1 MYSREP
7 AQSME
12 GKAYL
17 QVRRSAGGLTGAV
30 GCAGGQIVCQARRD
44 SAHITIGSLFRMI
57 TDGFLFIS
65 LLIAIAAVLVY
76 LDKGRRLT
84 VFKYVPG
91 FVFLYLIAALLNTVG
106 VFGESESI
114 DAVGGGVKDALL
126 PAMILLLLFQCDIR
140 KIIKLGPKL
149 LMTYAAAAISIIL
162 GFIITF
168 GVLRGVLDAEAWK
181 GLAALAG
188 SWTGGS
194 ANMAAVQ
201 GVLSPPDNIF
211 GHVLIVDT
219 VVYSVWLLVMFS
231 AVGFSDKFNAWT
243 KADTSALTTRAE
255 SAADSAEAASADA
268 GKMDLVSLFQV
279 LAIGL
284 FGSALATWIGSLLPE
299 IGVVVNSTTWT
310 ILIVS
315 IAGLVIGSTRFGNM
329 VGASDVATIMLYIII
344 GIIAAGSDFTSLVEA
359 PIYLLAGFMVVI
371 IHLILMVLYAK
382 LTKTELFSLAVA
394 STANIGGVASAP
406 VVAGAFSRELV
417 PVGVLFALIGAF
429 AGTFFGLAAGQ
440 VMSLLV

>member
-1 MYSREP
+1 
-7 AQSME
+7 
-12 GKAYL
+12 
-17 QVRRSAGGLTGAV
+17 
-30 GCAGGQIVCQARRD
+30 
-44 SAHITIGSLFRMI
+44 MI

-65 LLIAIAAVLVY
+65 LLIAIAAILVY
-76 LDKGRRLT
+76 LDKARGLP
-84 VFKYVPG
+84 VFRYVPG

-106 VFGESESI
+106 VFGESDSI

-126 PAMILLLLFQCDIR
+126 PAMIMLLLFQCDVR

-149 LMTYAAAAISIIL
+149 LLTYAATAVSIML
-162 GFIITF
+162 GFVITF
-168 GVLRGVLDAEAWK
+168 AVLKGVLEAEAWK
-181 GLAALAG
+181 GLAALAA

-201 GVLSPPDNIF
+201 GILNPPENIF

-219 VVYSVWLLVMFS
+219 IVYSVWLLVMFS
-231 AVGFSDKFNAWT
+231 SVGISDKFNAWT
-243 KADTSALTTRAE
+243 KADTSALSSR
-255 SAADSAEAASADA
+255 AASTGEGGEKSSADEE
-268 GKMDLVSLFQV
+268 KMDLVALFRV

-284 FGSALATWIGSLLPE
+284 FGSALATVIGGKLPE

-315 IAGLVIGSTRFGNM
+315 IVGLIIGSTKYGKM
-329 VGASDVATIMLYIII
+329 AGASDVAYIMLYIII
-344 GIIAAGSDFTSLVEA
+344 GVIAAGSDFTSLVEA
-359 PIYLLAGFMVVI
+359 PIYLLAGLMVVTIHFVLMI
-371 IHLILMVLYAK
+371 IYAK

-406 VVAGAFSRELV
+406 VVAGAFNRELV

-440 VMSLLV
+440 VMSLFA

>member
-1 MYSREP
+1 
-7 AQSME
+7 
-12 GKAYL
+12 
-17 QVRRSAGGLTGAV
+17 
-30 GCAGGQIVCQARRD
+30 
-44 SAHITIGSLFRMI
+44 MI

-76 LDKGRRLT
+76 LDKARGLP
-84 VFKYVPG
+84 VFRYVPG

-106 VFGESESI
+106 VFGESDSI

-126 PAMILLLLFQCDIR
+126 PAMIMLLLFQCDVR

-149 LMTYAAAAISIIL
+149 LLTYAATAVSIML
-162 GFIITF
+162 GFVITF
-168 GVLRGVLDAEAWK
+168 AVLKGVLDAEAWK
-181 GLAALAG
+181 GLAALAA

-201 GVLSPPDNIF
+201 GILNPPENIF

-219 VVYSVWLLVMFS
+219 IVYSVWLLVMFS
-231 AVGFSDKFNAWT
+231 SVGISDKFNAWT
-243 KADTSALTTRAE
+243 KADTSALSSR
-255 SAADSAEAASADA
+255 AASTGEGAEKSSADEE
-268 GKMDLVSLFQV
+268 KMDLVALFRV

-284 FGSALATWIGSLLPE
+284 FGSALATVIGGKLPE

-315 IAGLVIGSTRFGNM
+315 IVGLIVGSTKYGKM
-329 VGASDVATIMLYIII
+329 AGASDVAYIMLYIII
-344 GIIAAGSDFTSLVEA
+344 GVIAAGSDFTSLVEA
-359 PIYLLAGFMVVI
+359 PIFLLAGLMVVT
-371 IHLILMVLYAK
+371 IHFVLMVIYAK

-406 VVAGAFSRELV
+406 VVAGAFNRELV

-440 VMSLLV
+440 VMSLFA

>member
-1 MYSREP
+1 
-7 AQSME
+7 
-12 GKAYL
+12 
-17 QVRRSAGGLTGAV
+17 
-30 GCAGGQIVCQARRD
+30 
-44 SAHITIGSLFRMI
+44 MI

-65 LLIAIAAVLVY
+65 LLIAIAAILVY
-76 LDKGRRLT
+76 LDKARGLP
-84 VFKYVPG
+84 VFRYVTG

-106 VFGESESI
+106 VFGESDSI

-126 PAMILLLLFQCDIR
+126 PAMIMLLLFQCDVR

-149 LMTYAAAAISIIL
+149 LLTYAATAVSIML
-162 GFIITF
+162 GFVITF
-168 GVLRGVLDAEAWK
+168 AVLKGVLDAEAWK
-181 GLAALAG
+181 GLAALAA

-201 GVLSPPDNIF
+201 GILNPPENIF

-219 VVYSVWLLVMFS
+219 IVYSVWLLVMFS
-231 AVGFSDKFNAWT
+231 SVGISDKFNAWT
-243 KADTSALTTRAE
+243 KADTSALSSR
-255 SAADSAEAASADA
+255 AASTGEGGEKSSADEE
-268 GKMDLVSLFQV
+268 KMDLVALFRV

-284 FGSALATWIGSLLPE
+284 FGSALATVIGGKLPE

-315 IAGLVIGSTRFGNM
+315 IVGLIIGSTKYGKM
-329 VGASDVATIMLYIII
+329 AGASDVAYIMLYIII
-344 GIIAAGSDFTSLVEA
+344 GVIAAGSDFTSLVEA
-359 PIYLLAGFMVVI
+359 PIYLLAGLMVVTIHFVLMI
-371 IHLILMVLYAK
+371 IYAK

-406 VVAGAFSRELV
+406 VVAGAFNRELV

-440 VMSLLV
+440 VMSLFA

>member
-1 MYSREP
+1 
-7 AQSME
+7 
-12 GKAYL
+12 
-17 QVRRSAGGLTGAV
+17 
-30 GCAGGQIVCQARRD
+30 
-44 SAHITIGSLFRMI
+44 MI

-65 LLIAIAAVLVY
+65 LLIAIAAILVY
-76 LDKGRRLT
+76 LDKARGLP
-84 VFKYVPG
+84 VFRYVPG
-91 FVFLYLIAALLNTVG
+91 FVVLYLIAALLNTVG
-106 VFGESESI
+106 VFGESDSI

-126 PAMILLLLFQCDIR
+126 PAMIMLLLFQCDVR

-149 LMTYAAAAISIIL
+149 LLTYAATAVSIML
-162 GFIITF
+162 GFVITF
-168 GVLRGVLDAEAWK
+168 AVLKGVLEAEAWK
-181 GLAALAG
+181 GLAALAA

-201 GVLSPPDNIF
+201 GILTPPENIF

-219 VVYSVWLLVMFS
+219 IVYSVWLLVMFS
-231 AVGFSDKFNAWT
+231 SVGISDKFNAWT
-243 KADTSALTTRAE
+243 KADTSALSSR
-255 SAADSAEAASADA
+255 AASTGEGGEKSSADEE
-268 GKMDLVSLFQV
+268 KMDLVALFRV

-284 FGSALATWIGSLLPE
+284 FGSALATVIGGKLPE

-315 IAGLVIGSTRFGNM
+315 IVGLIIGSTKYGKM
-329 VGASDVATIMLYIII
+329 AGASDVAYIMLYIII
-344 GIIAAGSDFTSLVEA
+344 GVIAAGSDFTSLVEA
-359 PIYLLAGFMVVI
+359 PIYLLAGLMVVTIHFVLMI
-371 IHLILMVLYAK
+371 IYAK

-406 VVAGAFSRELV
+406 VVAGAFNRELV

-440 VMSLLV
+440 VMSLFA

>member
-1 MYSREP
+1 
-7 AQSME
+7 
-12 GKAYL
+12 
-17 QVRRSAGGLTGAV
+17 
-30 GCAGGQIVCQARRD
+30 
-44 SAHITIGSLFRMI
+44 MI

-76 LDKGRRLT
+76 LDKARGLP
-84 VFKYVPG
+84 VFRYVPG

-106 VFGESESI
+106 VFGESDSI

-126 PAMILLLLFQCDIR
+126 PAMIMLLLFQCDVR

-149 LMTYAAAAISIIL
+149 LLTYAATAVSIML
-162 GFIITF
+162 GFVITF
-168 GVLRGVLDAEAWK
+168 AVLKGVLDAEAWK
-181 GLAALAG
+181 GLAALAA

-201 GVLSPPDNIF
+201 GILNPPENIF

-219 VVYSVWLLVMFS
+219 IVYSVWLLVMFS
-231 AVGFSDKFNAWT
+231 SVGISDKFNAWT
-243 KADTSALTTRAE
+243 KADTSALSSR
-255 SAADSAEAASADA
+255 AASTGEGAEKSSADEE
-268 GKMDLVSLFQV
+268 KMDLVALFRV

-284 FGSALATWIGSLLPE
+284 FGSALATVIGGKLPE

-315 IAGLVIGSTRFGNM
+315 IVGLIIGSTKYGKM
-329 VGASDVATIMLYIII
+329 AGASDVAYIMLYIII
-344 GIIAAGSDFTSLVEA
+344 GVIAAGSDFTSLVEA
-359 PIYLLAGFMVVI
+359 PIFLLAGLMVVT
-371 IHLILMVLYAK
+371 IHFVLMVIYAK

-406 VVAGAFSRELV
+406 VVAGAFNRELV

-440 VMSLLV
+440 VMSLFA

>member
-1 MYSREP
+1 
-7 AQSME
+7 
-12 GKAYL
+12 
-17 QVRRSAGGLTGAV
+17 
-30 GCAGGQIVCQARRD
+30 
-44 SAHITIGSLFRMI
+44 MI

-65 LLIAIAAVLVY
+65 LLIAIAAILVY
-76 LDKGRRLT
+76 LDKARGLP
-84 VFKYVPG
+84 VFRYVPG
-91 FVFLYLIAALLNTVG
+91 FVFLYLIAALFNTVG
-106 VFGESESI
+106 VFGESDSI

-126 PAMILLLLFQCDIR
+126 PAMIMLLLFQCDVR

-149 LMTYAAAAISIIL
+149 LLTYAATAVSIML
-162 GFIITF
+162 GFVITF
-168 GVLRGVLDAEAWK
+168 AVLKGVLEAEAWK
-181 GLAALAG
+181 GLAALAA

-201 GVLSPPDNIF
+201 GILNPPENIF

-219 VVYSVWLLVMFS
+219 IVYSVWLLVMFS
-231 AVGFSDKFNAWT
+231 SVGISDKFNAWT
-243 KADTSALTTRAE
+243 KADTSALSSR
-255 SAADSAEAASADA
+255 AASTGEGSEKSSADEE
-268 GKMDLVSLFQV
+268 KMDLVALFRV

-284 FGSALATWIGSLLPE
+284 FGSALATVIGGKLPE

-315 IAGLVIGSTRFGNM
+315 IVGLIIGSTKYGKM
-329 VGASDVATIMLYIII
+329 AGASDVAYIMLYIII
-344 GIIAAGSDFTSLVEA
+344 GVIAAGSDFTSLVEA
-359 PIYLLAGFMVVI
+359 PIYLLAGLMVVTIHFVLMI
-371 IHLILMVLYAK
+371 IYAK

-406 VVAGAFSRELV
+406 VVAGAFNRELV

-440 VMSLLV
+440 VMSLFA

>member
-1 MYSREP
+1 
-7 AQSME
+7 
-12 GKAYL
+12 
-17 QVRRSAGGLTGAV
+17 
-30 GCAGGQIVCQARRD
+30 
-44 SAHITIGSLFRMI
+44 MI

-76 LDKGRRLT
+76 LDKARGLP
-84 VFKYVPG
+84 VFRYVPG

-106 VFGESESI
+106 VFGESDSI

-126 PAMILLLLFQCDIR
+126 PAMIMLLLFQCDVR

-149 LMTYAAAAISIIL
+149 LLTYAATAVSIML
-162 GFIITF
+162 GFVITF
-168 GVLRGVLDAEAWK
+168 AVLKGVLDAEAWK
-181 GLAALAG
+181 GLAALAA

-201 GVLSPPDNIF
+201 GILNPPENIF

-219 VVYSVWLLVMFS
+219 IVYSVWLLVMFS
-231 AVGFSDKFNAWT
+231 SVGISDKFNAWT
-243 KADTSALTTRAE
+243 KADTSALSSR
-255 SAADSAEAASADA
+255 AASTGEGSEQNTASEE
-268 GKMDLVSLFQV
+268 KMDLVALFRV

-284 FGSALATWIGSLLPE
+284 FGSALATVIGGKLPE

-315 IAGLVIGSTRFGNM
+315 IVGLVIGSTRYGKM
-329 VGASDVATIMLYIII
+329 AGASDVAYIMLYIII
-344 GIIAAGSDFTSLVEA
+344 GVIAAGSDFTSLVEA
-359 PIYLLAGFMVVI
+359 PIYLLAGLMVVTIHFVLMI
-371 IHLILMVLYAK
+371 IYAK

-406 VVAGAFSRELV
+406 VVAGAFNRELV
-417 PVGVLFALIGAF
+417 PVGILFALIGAF

-440 VMSLLV
+440 VMSLFA

>member
-1 MYSREP
+1 
-7 AQSME
+7 
-12 GKAYL
+12 
-17 QVRRSAGGLTGAV
+17 
-30 GCAGGQIVCQARRD
+30 
-44 SAHITIGSLFRMI
+44 MI

-65 LLIAIAAVLVY
+65 LLIAIAGVLVY
-76 LDKGRRLT
+76 LDKARGLP
-84 VFKYVPG
+84 VFRYVPG

-106 VFGESESI
+106 VFGESDSI

-126 PAMILLLLFQCDIR
+126 PAMIMLLLFQCDVR

-149 LMTYAAAAISIIL
+149 LLTYAATAVSIML
-162 GFIITF
+162 GFVITF
-168 GVLRGVLDAEAWK
+168 AVLKGVLDAEAWK
-181 GLAALAG
+181 GLAALAA

-201 GVLSPPDNIF
+201 GILNPPENIF
-211 GHVLIVDT
+211 GYVLIVDT
-219 VVYSVWLLVMFS
+219 IVYSVWLLVMFS
-231 AVGFSDKFNAWT
+231 SVGISDKFNAWT
-243 KADTSALTTRAE
+243 KADTSALSSRA
-255 SAADSAEAASADA
+255 AATGEGSEKSSADEE
-268 GKMDLVSLFQV
+268 KMDLVALFRV

-284 FGSALATWIGSLLPE
+284 FGSALATVIGGKLPE

-315 IAGLVIGSTRFGNM
+315 VVGLIIGSTKYGKM
-329 VGASDVATIMLYIII
+329 AGASDVAYIMLYIII
-344 GIIAAGSDFTSLVEA
+344 GVIAAGSDFTSLVEA
-359 PIYLLAGFMVVI
+359 PIYLLAGIMVVTIHMGLMI
-371 IHLILMVLYAK
+371 IYAK

-406 VVAGAFSRELV
+406 VVAGAFNRELV

-440 VMSLLV
+440 VMSLFA

>member
-1 MYSREP
+1 
-7 AQSME
+7 
-12 GKAYL
+12 
-17 QVRRSAGGLTGAV
+17 
-30 GCAGGQIVCQARRD
+30 
-44 SAHITIGSLFRMI
+44 MI

-65 LLIAIAAVLVY
+65 LLIAIAGVLVY
-76 LDKGRRLT
+76 LDKARGLP
-84 VFKYVPG
+84 VFRYVPG

-106 VFGESESI
+106 VFGESDSI

-126 PAMILLLLFQCDIR
+126 PAMIMLLLFQCDVR

-149 LMTYAAAAISIIL
+149 LLTYAATAVSIML
-162 GFIITF
+162 GFVITF
-168 GVLRGVLDAEAWK
+168 AVLKEVLDAEAWK
-181 GLAALAG
+181 GLAALAA

-201 GVLSPPDNIF
+201 GILNPPENIF
-211 GHVLIVDT
+211 GYVLIVDT
-219 VVYSVWLLVMFS
+219 IVYSVWLLVMFS
-231 AVGFSDKFNAWT
+231 SVGISDKFNAWT
-243 KADTSALTTRAE
+243 KADTSALSSRA
-255 SAADSAEAASADA
+255 AATGEGSEKSSADEE
-268 GKMDLVSLFQV
+268 KMDLVALFRV

-284 FGSALATWIGSLLPE
+284 FGSALATVIGGKLPE

-315 IAGLVIGSTRFGNM
+315 IVGLIIGSTKYGKM
-329 VGASDVATIMLYIII
+329 AGASDVAYIMLYIII
-344 GIIAAGSDFTSLVEA
+344 GVIAAGSDFTSLVEA
-359 PIYLLAGFMVVI
+359 PIYLLAGIMVVTIHMGLMI
-371 IHLILMVLYAK
+371 IYAK

-406 VVAGAFSRELV
+406 VVAGAFNRELV

-440 VMSLLV
+440 VMSLFA

>member
-1 MYSREP
+1 
-7 AQSME
+7 
-12 GKAYL
+12 
-17 QVRRSAGGLTGAV
+17 
-30 GCAGGQIVCQARRD
+30 
-44 SAHITIGSLFRMI
+44 MI

-76 LDKGRRLT
+76 LDKARGLP
-84 VFKYVPG
+84 VFRYVPG
-91 FVFLYLIAALLNTVG
+91 FVFLYLVAALLNTVG
-106 VFGESESI
+106 VFGESDSI

-126 PAMILLLLFQCDIR
+126 PAMIMLLLFQCDVR

-149 LMTYAAAAISIIL
+149 LLTYAATAVSIML

-168 GVLRGVLDAEAWK
+168 AVLKGVLDAEAWK
-181 GLAALAG
+181 GLAALAA

-201 GVLSPPDNIF
+201 GILNPPENIF

-219 VVYSVWLLVMFS
+219 IVYSVWLLVMFS
-231 AVGFSDKFNAWT
+231 SVGISDKFNAWT
-243 KADTSALTTRAE
+243 KADTSALSSR
-255 SAADSAEAASADA
+255 AASTGESGEKSSADEE
-268 GKMDLVSLFQV
+268 KMDLVALFRV

-284 FGSALATWIGSLLPE
+284 FGSALATVIGGKLPE

-315 IAGLVIGSTRFGNM
+315 IVGLIIGSTKYGKM
-329 VGASDVATIMLYIII
+329 AGASDVAYIMLYIII
-344 GIIAAGSDFTSLVEA
+344 GVIAAGSDFTSLVEA
-359 PIYLLAGFMVVI
+359 PIYLLAGLMVVT
-371 IHLILMVLYAK
+371 IHFVLMVIYAK

-406 VVAGAFSRELV
+406 VVAGAFNRELV

-440 VMSLLV
+440 VMSLFA

>member
-1 MYSREP
+1 
-7 AQSME
+7 
-12 GKAYL
+12 
-17 QVRRSAGGLTGAV
+17 
-30 GCAGGQIVCQARRD
+30 
-44 SAHITIGSLFRMI
+44 MI

-65 LLIAIAAVLVY
+65 LLIAIAAILVY
-76 LDKGRRLT
+76 LDKARGLP
-84 VFKYVPG
+84 VFRYVPG

-106 VFGESESI
+106 VFGESDSI

-126 PAMILLLLFQCDIR
+126 PAMIMLLLFQCDVR

-149 LMTYAAAAISIIL
+149 LLTYAATAVSIML
-162 GFIITF
+162 GFVITF
-168 GVLRGVLDAEAWK
+168 AVLKGVLDAEAWK
-181 GLAALAG
+181 GLAALAA

-201 GVLSPPDNIF
+201 GILNPPENIF
-211 GHVLIVDT
+211 GYVLIVDT
-219 VVYSVWLLVMFS
+219 IVYSVWLLVMFS
-231 AVGFSDKFNAWT
+231 SVGISDKFNAWT
-243 KADTSALTTRAE
+243 KADTSALSSR
-255 SAADSAEAASADA
+255 AASTGEGGEKSSADEE
-268 GKMDLVSLFQV
+268 KMDLVALFRV

-284 FGSALATWIGSLLPE
+284 FGSALATVIGGKLPE

-315 IAGLVIGSTRFGNM
+315 IVGLIIGSTKYGKM
-329 VGASDVATIMLYIII
+329 AGASDVAYIMLYIII
-344 GIIAAGSDFTSLVEA
+344 GVIAAGSDFTSLVEA
-359 PIYLLAGFMVVI
+359 PIYLLAGLMVVTIHFVLMI
-371 IHLILMVLYAK
+371 IYAK

-406 VVAGAFSRELV
+406 VVAGAFNRELV

-440 VMSLLV
+440 VMSLFA

>member
-1 MYSREP
+1 
-7 AQSME
+7 
-12 GKAYL
+12 
-17 QVRRSAGGLTGAV
+17 
-30 GCAGGQIVCQARRD
+30 
-44 SAHITIGSLFRMI
+44 MI

-76 LDKGRRLT
+76 LDKARGLP
-84 VFKYVPG
+84 VFRYVPG

-106 VFGESESI
+106 VFGESDSI

-126 PAMILLLLFQCDIR
+126 PAMIMLLLFQCDVR
-140 KIIKLGPKL
+140 RIIKLGPKL
-149 LMTYAAAAISIIL
+149 LLTYAATAVSIML
-162 GFIITF
+162 GFVITF
-168 GVLRGVLDAEAWK
+168 AVLKGVLDAEAWK
-181 GLAALAG
+181 GLAALAA

-201 GVLSPPDNIF
+201 GILNPPENIF

-219 VVYSVWLLVMFS
+219 IVYSVWLLVMFS
-231 AVGFSDKFNAWT
+231 SVGISDKFNAWT
-243 KADTSALTTRAE
+243 KADTSALSSR
-255 SAADSAEAASADA
+255 AASTGEDGEKSSADEE
-268 GKMDLVSLFQV
+268 KMDLVALFRV

-284 FGSALATWIGSLLPE
+284 FGSALATVIGGKLPE

-315 IAGLVIGSTRFGNM
+315 VVGLIIGSTKYGKM
-329 VGASDVATIMLYIII
+329 AGASDVAYIMLYIII
-344 GIIAAGSDFTSLVEA
+344 GVIAAGSDFTSLVEA
-359 PIYLLAGFMVVI
+359 PIYLLAGLMVVTIHFVLMI
-371 IHLILMVLYAK
+371 IYAK

-406 VVAGAFSRELV
+406 VVAGAFNRELV

-440 VMSLLV
+440 VMSLFA

>member
-1 MYSREP
+1 
-7 AQSME
+7 
-12 GKAYL
+12 
-17 QVRRSAGGLTGAV
+17 
-30 GCAGGQIVCQARRD
+30 
-44 SAHITIGSLFRMI
+44 MI

-65 LLIAIAAVLVY
+65 LLIAIAGVLVY
-76 LDKGRRLT
+76 LDKARGLP
-84 VFKYVPG
+84 VFRYVPG

-106 VFGESESI
+106 VFGESDSI

-126 PAMILLLLFQCDIR
+126 PAMIMLLLFQCDVR

-149 LMTYAAAAISIIL
+149 LLTYAATAVSIML
-162 GFIITF
+162 GFVITF
-168 GVLRGVLDAEAWK
+168 AVLKGVLDAEAWK
-181 GLAALAG
+181 GLAALAA

-201 GVLSPPDNIF
+201 GILNPPENIF
-211 GHVLIVDT
+211 GYVLVVDT
-219 VVYSVWLLVMFS
+219 IVYSVWLLVMFS
-231 AVGFSDKFNAWT
+231 SVGISDKFNAWT
-243 KADTSALTTRAE
+243 KADTSALSSRA
-255 SAADSAEAASADA
+255 AATGEGSEKSSADEE
-268 GKMDLVSLFQV
+268 KMDLVALFRV

-284 FGSALATWIGSLLPE
+284 FGSALASVIGGKLPE

-315 IAGLVIGSTRFGNM
+315 IVGLIIGSTKYGKM
-329 VGASDVATIMLYIII
+329 AGASDVAYIMLYIII
-344 GIIAAGSDFTSLVEA
+344 GVIAAGSDFTSLVEA
-359 PIYLLAGFMVVI
+359 PIYLLAGIMVVTIHMGLMI
-371 IHLILMVLYAK
+371 IYAK

-406 VVAGAFSRELV
+406 VVAGAFNRELV

-440 VMSLLV
+440 VMSLFA

>member
-1 MYSREP
+1 
-7 AQSME
+7 
-12 GKAYL
+12 
-17 QVRRSAGGLTGAV
+17 
-30 GCAGGQIVCQARRD
+30 
-44 SAHITIGSLFRMI
+44 MI

-65 LLIAIAAVLVY
+65 LLIVIAAVLVY
-76 LDKGRRLT
+76 LDKARGLP
-84 VFKYVPG
+84 VFRYVPG

-106 VFGESESI
+106 VFGESDSI

-126 PAMILLLLFQCDIR
+126 PAMIMLLLFQCDVR

-149 LMTYAAAAISIIL
+149 LLTYAATAVSIML
-162 GFIITF
+162 GFVITF
-168 GVLRGVLDAEAWK
+168 AVLKGVLDAEAWK
-181 GLAALAG
+181 GLAALAA

-201 GVLSPPDNIF
+201 GILNPPENIF

-219 VVYSVWLLVMFS
+219 IVYSVWLLVMFS
-231 AVGFSDKFNAWT
+231 SVGISDKFNAWT
-243 KADTSALTTRAE
+243 KADTSAL
-255 SAADSAEAASADA
+255 SSHAASTGEGAEKSSADEE
-268 GKMDLVSLFQV
+268 KMDLVALFRV

-284 FGSALATWIGSLLPE
+284 FGSALATVIGGKLPE

-315 IAGLVIGSTRFGNM
+315 IVGLIIGSTKYGKM
-329 VGASDVATIMLYIII
+329 AGASDVAYIMLYIII
-344 GIIAAGSDFTSLVEA
+344 GVIAAGSDFTSLVEA
-359 PIYLLAGFMVVI
+359 PIFLLAGLMVVT
-371 IHLILMVLYAK
+371 IHFVLMVIYAK

-406 VVAGAFSRELV
+406 VVAGAFNRELV

-440 VMSLLV
+440 VMSLFA

>member
-1 MYSREP
+1 
-7 AQSME
+7 
-12 GKAYL
+12 
-17 QVRRSAGGLTGAV
+17 
-30 GCAGGQIVCQARRD
+30 
-44 SAHITIGSLFRMI
+44 MI

-65 LLIAIAAVLVY
+65 LLIAIAAILVY
-76 LDKGRRLT
+76 LDKARGLP
-84 VFKYVPG
+84 VFRYVPG

-106 VFGESESI
+106 VFGESDSI

-126 PAMILLLLFQCDIR
+126 PAMIMLLLFQCDVR

-149 LMTYAAAAISIIL
+149 LLTYAATAVSIML

-168 GVLRGVLDAEAWK
+168 AVLKGVLEAEAWK
-181 GLAALAG
+181 GLAALAA

-201 GVLSPPDNIF
+201 GILNPPENIF

-219 VVYSVWLLVMFS
+219 IVYSVWLLVMFS
-231 AVGFSDKFNAWT
+231 SVGISDKFNAWT
-243 KADTSALTTRAE
+243 KADTSALSSR
-255 SAADSAEAASADA
+255 AASTGESGEKSSADEE
-268 GKMDLVSLFQV
+268 KMDLVALFRV

-284 FGSALATWIGSLLPE
+284 FGSALATVIGGKLPE

-315 IAGLVIGSTRFGNM
+315 IVGLIIGSTKYGKM
-329 VGASDVATIMLYIII
+329 AGASDVAYIMLYIII
-344 GIIAAGSDFTSLVEA
+344 GVIAAGSDFTSLVEA
-359 PIYLLAGFMVVI
+359 PIYLLAGLMVVTIHFVLMI
-371 IHLILMVLYAK
+371 IYAK

-406 VVAGAFSRELV
+406 VVAGAFNRELV

-440 VMSLLV
+440 VMSLFA

>member
-1 MYSREP
+1 
-7 AQSME
+7 
-12 GKAYL
+12 
-17 QVRRSAGGLTGAV
+17 
-30 GCAGGQIVCQARRD
+30 
-44 SAHITIGSLFRMI
+44 MI

-65 LLIAIAAVLVY
+65 LLIAIAAILVY
-76 LDKGRRLT
+76 LDKARGLP
-84 VFKYVPG
+84 VFRYVPG

-106 VFGESESI
+106 VFGESDSI

-126 PAMILLLLFQCDIR
+126 PAMIMLLLFQCDVR

-149 LMTYAAAAISIIL
+149 LLTYAATAVSIML

-168 GVLRGVLDAEAWK
+168 AVLKGVLEAEAWK
-181 GLAALAG
+181 GLAALAA

-201 GVLSPPDNIF
+201 GILNPPENIF

-219 VVYSVWLLVMFS
+219 IVYSVWLLVMFS
-231 AVGFSDKFNAWT
+231 SVGISDKFNAWT
-243 KADTSALTTRAE
+243 KADTSALSSRASSTGE
-255 SAADSAEAASADA
+255 VSEKSSADEE
-268 GKMDLVSLFQV
+268 KMDLVALFRV

-284 FGSALATWIGSLLPE
+284 FGSALATVIGGKLPE

-315 IAGLVIGSTRFGNM
+315 VVGLIIGSTKYGKM
-329 VGASDVATIMLYIII
+329 AGASDVAYIMLYIII
-344 GIIAAGSDFTSLVEA
+344 GVIAAGSDFTSLVEA
-359 PIYLLAGFMVVI
+359 PIYLLAGLMVVTIHFVLMI
-371 IHLILMVLYAK
+371 IYAK

-406 VVAGAFSRELV
+406 VVAGAFNRELV

-440 VMSLLV
+440 VMSLFA